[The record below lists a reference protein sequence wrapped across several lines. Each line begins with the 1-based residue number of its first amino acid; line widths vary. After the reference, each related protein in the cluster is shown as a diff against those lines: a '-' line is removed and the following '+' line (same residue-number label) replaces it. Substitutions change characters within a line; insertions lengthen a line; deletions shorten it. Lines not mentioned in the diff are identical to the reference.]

1 MARGELVY
9 GSRLHKS
16 VFFSAGDAAHGMYS
30 VLGQGLS
37 CGLEGAVKL
46 ANSLASAGKD
56 DVAAALAAYS
66 QAAVPE
72 AHAATQLSTTIGHSL
87 FGSCK
92 PAKLVAAALLPHG
105 GLPFF
110 RRISDPSVTRRVLK
124 MAV

>member
-1 MARGELVY
+1 
-9 GSRLHKS
+9 
-16 VFFSAGDAAHGMYS
+16 MYS
-30 VLGQGLS
+30 ALGQGLS

-46 ANSLASAGKD
+46 ASSLASAGKD

-87 FGSCK
+87 FGSSK
-92 PAKLVAAALLPHG
+92 PAKLVAVALLPHG

-110 RRISDPSVTRRVLK
+110 RRISDPSVPYTQLLRENRLLVWL
-124 MAV
+124 ARQVWRSERLPVEQQ

>member
-1 MARGELVY
+1 MH

-16 VFFSAGDAAHGMYS
+16 VFFSTGDAAHGMYS

-46 ANSLASAGKD
+46 ASSLASAGKD
-56 DVAAALAAYS
+56 DVAAALVAYS

-110 RRISDPSVTRRVLK
+110 RRVSDPSVTRRVLK
-124 MAV
+124 MAA